1 MPDDSSDLP
10 WYSVRCVFQT
20 RSGDGFAYEERVTL
34 WQSDGIDEAIA
45 MAETEAGGHAE
56 ETKAEYTGM
65 AQAYWLPAPPSTGTQ
80 VFSLVRES
88 ELDSDDYLDQFFD
101 TGREAQSRWTEE

>member
-1 MPDDSSDLP
+1 MPDDSPDLP

-20 RSGDGFAYEERVTL
+20 PSGDGFAYEERVTL

-45 MAETEAGGHAE
+45 MAEFEAGRHAE
-56 ETKAEYTGM
+56 ETRAEYTGM
-65 AQAYWLPAPPSTGTQ
+65 AQAYWLPAPPASGTQ

-88 ELDSDDYLDQFFD
+88 ELESDDYLDQFFD
-101 TGREAQSRWTEE
+101 TGREAQSRWTAE

>member
-20 RSGDGFAYEERVTL
+20 RSGDGFSYEERVTL

-45 MAETEAGGHAE
+45 MAEIEAGGHAE
-56 ETKAEYTGM
+56 ATRAEYTGM

-88 ELDSDDYLDQFFD
+88 ELESDDYLDQFFD
-101 TGREAQSRWTEE
+101 TGREAQGRWTEG

>member
-34 WQSDGIDEAIA
+34 WQSDSIDEAIA
-45 MAETEAGGHAE
+45 MAEAEAAAHAE
-56 ETKAEYTGM
+56 ETRAAYTGM
-65 AQAYWLPAPPSTGTQ
+65 AQAYWLPVPPSTGTQ

-88 ELDSDDYLDQFFD
+88 ELESDDYLDQFFD